1 MDINVTIGNRFILL
15 GLTNSSYQQAVCVL
29 MFLTVYLITW
39 LANSLLI
46 IVVSINTH
54 LRTPMYFFLINLSI
68 IDISMSSSTLPKI
81 LQITFAQDKSVS
93 LLECATQMFIILVLG
108 VTECTILAVMAYDRY
123 AAICKPLHY
132 NTIMNKGLCIGLA
145 AKCWIVGFINAVFQV
160 FLTFQLPFCRSH
172 HINHYFCEVP
182 PFFRLSCQDTFF
194 NVIAMYVAACVI
206 VISSF
211 FLILVSYVYII
222 STILKIRS
230 SEGRL
235 KAFSTCASHLSTVSL
250 YYCTIMSMYL
260 RPRSAYSPETDK
272 TVSIIYTSVTP
283 MLNPI
288 IYSIRNK
295 DIKLTIRK
303 YLTSKQKYFF
313 QSSIHQ

>member
-1 MDINVTIGNRFILL
+1 MNINVTSGNRFILL
-15 GLTNSSYQQAVCVL
+15 GLTDTLDLQAVCVL
-29 MFLTVYLITW
+29 LFLIVYLITW

-46 IVVSINTH
+46 MVVSINAH
-54 LRTPMYFFLINLSI
+54 LQTPMYFFLINLSI
-68 IDISMSSSTLPKI
+68 IDISMSSSTVPKI
-81 LQITFAQDKSVS
+81 LQITLAQDKSVS
-93 LLECATQMFIILVLG
+93 LLECATQMFIVLVLG
-108 VTECTILAVMAYDRY
+108 VTE
-123 AAICKPLHY
+123 
-132 NTIMNKGLCIGLA
+132 LCICLA
-145 AKCWIVGFINAVFQV
+145 AKCWTVGLINAIIQV
-160 FLTFQLPFCRSH
+160 FLTFQLPFCRSR

-182 PFFRLSCQDTFF
+182 PILQLSCRDTLF
-194 NVIAMYVAACVI
+194 NVIAMYVAACII
-206 VISSF
+206 VICSF

-230 SEGRL
+230 TEGRY
-235 KAFSTCASHLSTVSL
+235 KAFSTCASHLTVVSL

-272 TVSIIYTSVTP
+272 TVSLVYTSVTP

-303 YLTSKQKYFF
+303 YLTKQKILF
-313 QSSIHQ
+313 

>member
-1 MDINVTIGNRFILL
+1 MNINVTSGNRFILL
-15 GLTNSSYQQAVCVL
+15 GLTDTLDLQAVCVL
-29 MFLTVYLITW
+29 LFMIVYLITW

-46 IVVSINTH
+46 MVVSINAH
-54 LRTPMYFFLINLSI
+54 LQTPMYFFLLNLSI
-68 IDISMSSSTLPKI
+68 IDISMSSSTVPKI
-81 LQITFAQDKSVS
+81 LQITLAQDKSVS
-93 LLECATQMFIILVLG
+93 LLECAAQMFIVLVLG

-123 AAICKPLHY
+123 AAICRPLHY
-132 NTIMNKGLCIGLA
+132 NTIMNKRLCICLA
-145 AKCWIVGFINAVFQV
+145 AKCWTVGLINAVIQV
-160 FLTFQLPFCRSH
+160 FLTFQLPFCRSR

-182 PFFRLSCQDTFF
+182 PILQLSCRDTLF
-194 NVIAMYVAACVI
+194 NVIAMYVAACII
-206 VISSF
+206 VICSF

-230 SEGRL
+230 TEGRY
-235 KAFSTCASHLSTVSL
+235 KAFSTCASHLTVVSL

-272 TVSIIYTSVTP
+272 TVSLVYTSVTP

-303 YLTSKQKYFF
+303 YLTKQKILFS
-313 QSSIHQ
+313 SSIHQ